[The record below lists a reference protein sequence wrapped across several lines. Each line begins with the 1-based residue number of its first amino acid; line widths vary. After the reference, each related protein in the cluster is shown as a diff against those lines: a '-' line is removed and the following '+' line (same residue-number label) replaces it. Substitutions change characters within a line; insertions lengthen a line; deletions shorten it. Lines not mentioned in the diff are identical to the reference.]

1 MKLDEESRWKSLVQA
16 GVPEDFSRFLAKLEV
31 LAAQGH
37 EQALNDTVL
46 KVTGHPPKTFLAFAE
61 ENKGIWSSGLP

>member
-16 GVPEDFSRFLAKLEV
+16 GVSEYFSRFLARLEV
-31 LAAQGH
+31 SAAQGQ

-46 KVTGHPPKTFLAFAE
+46 KVTGHPPKRFLAFAE
-61 ENKGIWSSGLP
+61 ENRDIWSP